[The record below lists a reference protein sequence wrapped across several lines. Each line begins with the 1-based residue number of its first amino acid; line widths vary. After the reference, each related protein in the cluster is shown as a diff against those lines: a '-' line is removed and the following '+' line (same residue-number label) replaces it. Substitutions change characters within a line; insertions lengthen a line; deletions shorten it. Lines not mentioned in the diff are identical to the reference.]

1 MRVLKDQIEEIY
13 NRYKD
18 SVFRV
23 GFSYFKNAIDADDIV
38 QETFFKLM
46 KSEKDFESE
55 EHLKNWLMKV
65 AVNECKRV
73 TLSSWFKRKESLD
86 EYAEKLVF
94 QEPEDRDVFRA
105 VMDLPKNYR
114 QPVHLYYYEGY
125 SVKEISEIMG
135 IRVSAVTTRLDR
147 ARKKLR
153 QELEG
158 GWEDE

>member
-1 MRVLKDQIEEIY
+1 MRVLRDNIGEIY

-23 GFSYFKNAIDADDIV
+23 GFSYFRNAIDADDIV
-38 QETFFKLM
+38 QETFLKLM
-46 KSEKDFESE
+46 KSGKEFESE
-55 EHLKNWLMKV
+55 EHLRNWLMKV

-73 TLSSWFKRKESLD
+73 TLSSWFKKKEPLD
-86 EYAEKLVF
+86 EYADRLVF
-94 QEPEDRDVFRA
+94 REPEDRDVFRA
-105 VMDLPKNYR
+105 IMDLPKNYR

-125 SVKEISEIMG
+125 SVKEIAEIMG
-135 IRVSAVTTRLDR
+135 IKPSTVTTRLDR

-153 QELEG
+153 EILEG

>member
-1 MRVLKDQIEEIY
+1 MRVLRDNIGEIY

-23 GFSYFKNAIDADDIV
+23 GFSYFRNAIDADDIV
-38 QETFFKLM
+38 QETFLKLM
-46 KSEKDFESE
+46 KSGKEFESE
-55 EHLKNWLMKV
+55 EHLRNWLMKV

-73 TLSSWFKRKESLD
+73 TLSSWFKKKEPLD
-86 EYAEKLVF
+86 EYADRLVF
-94 QEPEDRDVFRA
+94 REPEDRDVFRA
-105 VMDLPKNYR
+105 IMDLPKNYR

-125 SVKEISEIMG
+125 SVKEIAEIME
-135 IRVSAVTTRLDR
+135 IKPSAVTTRLDR

-153 QELEG
+153 EILEG